1 MSNNKNE
8 INIENYISDTKDL
21 LEALYITP
29 QEIITEGTLEDLLK
43 LPVNEHYK
51 NNQERI
57 KRQNAFKIISTEIK
71 SKE

>member
-43 LPVNEHYK
+43 LPMNENYK

-57 KRQNAFKIISTEIK
+57 KREENVKEIK

>member
-8 INIENYISDTKDL
+8 INIENYISDTKGILD
-21 LEALYITP
+21 ALYITP
-29 QEIITEGTLEDLLK
+29 KEIITEGTLEDLLK
-43 LPVNEHYK
+43 LPMNENYK

-57 KRQNAFKIISTEIK
+57 KREENVKEIK